1 MENFQLKKKDYKEY
15 NQMENF
21 QLKKKDNKEYNQME
35 NFHLEKKIIL
45 YIIKWKMIFLIL
57 IKLR

>member
-1 MENFQLKKKDYKEY
+1 MSNENFQLKKKDYREY

-21 QLKKKDNKEYNQME
+21 QLNKKN
-35 NFHLEKKIIL
+35 NFNLEKKIIL
-45 YIIKWKMIFLIL
+45 YILKWKMIFLIL